1 MHFADTWYLFVLRF
15 NKLQVYP
22 CMYRTD
28 QTVSVMENNC
38 AFCEVGAESLNA
50 ISASFITVYSV
61 TNRVHMKLSISRVT
75 VATDDLV
82 VYYVNTLIKIFN
94 VGICNMHEK
103 VLAAGRLIA

>member
-1 MHFADTWYLFVLRF
+1 MLFVCLMCF

-38 AFCEVGAESLNA
+38 AFCEVGAESLKA
-50 ISASFITVYSV
+50 IRASCITVYSV
-61 TNRVHMKLSISRVT
+61 TIRVHMKLSISRVT

-82 VYYVNTLIKIFN
+82 VYYVNTLIKIYN
-94 VGICNMHEK
+94 LGICNMYEK
-103 VLAAGRLIA
+103 VLAAGRRIP